1 MQRIAGTMSTPT
13 LLPSTVVEHED
24 DQEPRV
30 LLLAKVWSNLMAGPT
45 VPLLFSEERG
55 SNA

>member
-1 MQRIAGTMSTPT
+1 MSTPT